1 MTGGARG
8 RADGANRA
16 SDRAEPPS
24 HHTRLRG
31 GLDARAT
38 RRIGFAA
45 LLAAPIVV
53 VAIGG
58 AALVAR
64 EAEARRAAA
73 RRDADLR
80 LQTLSGE
87 LAALLGDLEAELL
100 AALREL
106 PERDGL
112 EAVFG
117 VPGVEPAVDALAAL
131 SRTHPLVVATF
142 ALDARGQRTYPP
154 SGALATADE
163 QAFVAR
169 TRAIWSGV
177 APIYVPPRPEGAP
190 AASSLGA
197 STRPREAKSASAPP
211 PGPSTGWL
219 AWHWEEGLH
228 LLFYVRRARDTLGV
242 ELDRTALVARYVG
255 RLPND
260 EPGGARV
267 SLVDARGDVVYAWGH
282 APWARPPPTLAS
294 VALPHPLDS
303 YRLTYVVEGGDT
315 PTGLG
320 PPLALAA
327 VVLALVALAF
337 VVARERGRALREAE
351 ARMSFVTQVSHE
363 LKTPLTN
370 IRLYAELLGEA
381 LEGLDDDAV
390 EAPRRHLAVIELE
403 TQRLSRL
410 IHDVLSFSRRQSG
423 RLELHPREVDV
434 GELVARVLAQFAPA
448 FAAKG
453 LVATLRGAAPAPRS
467 LDPDAVAQIL
477 GNLLSNAEKY
487 AASGRAIEVEL
498 AQDSAST
505 TIAVR
510 DHGPGVAA
518 AERARIFEPFYRS
531 SDALS
536 DGAAGTGI
544 GLTIARALAE
554 LHGGALVVED
564 AAPGARFR
572 LTLPHPLPGAPAPG
586 ASRS

>member
-8 RADGANRA
+8 GPDAP
-16 SDRAEPPS
+16 SPPS
-24 HHTRLRG
+24 DHASLRG
-31 GLDARAT
+31 GLRARAM

-45 LLAAPIVV
+45 LLAAPIVA
-53 VAIGG
+53 VAIAG
-58 AALVAR
+58 AALVSR
-64 EAEARRAAA
+64 EAEAQRAAA

-80 LQTLSGE
+80 LASLSGE

-106 PERDGL
+106 PERGTPVAALAKADD
-112 EAVFG
+112 
-117 VPGVEPAVDALAAL
+117 VDALAAL
-131 SRTHPLVVATF
+131 SRAHPLVVATF
-142 ALDARGQRTYPP
+142 ALDARGQRTHPP
-154 SGALATADE
+154 SGALATDDE

-177 APIYVPPRPEGAP
+177 APVYTTPRPEGAP
-190 AASSLGA
+190 AASSLDNV
-197 STRPREAKSASAPP
+197 TRKLDPVTA
-211 PGPSTGWL
+211 PSTGWL

-242 ELDRTALVARYVG
+242 ELDRTALVARYLG

-282 APWARPPPTLAS
+282 APWARPPAPLAS
-294 VALPHPLDS
+294 LALPHPLDS
-303 YRLTYVVEGGDT
+303 YRLTYVVET
-315 PTGLG
+315 SLG

-390 EAPRRHLAVIELE
+390 EAPRRHLAVIDLE

-434 GELVARVLAQFAPA
+434 EELAARVLAQFTPA

-453 LVATLRGAAPAPRS
+453 LVATLHGAAPTPRS

-498 AQDSAST
+498 AQDTAST

-510 DHGPGVAA
+510 DHGPGVPA

-564 AAPGARFR
+564 AAPGAGFR

>member
-1 MTGGARG
+1 MTRG
-8 RADGANRA
+8 ADGVERA
-16 SDRAEPPS
+16 SRSAPVRA
-24 HHTRLRG
+24 RRG
-31 GLDARAT
+31 GLDARAA

-106 PERDGL
+106 PERGTPAAVLAEADG
-112 EAVFG
+112 
-117 VPGVEPAVDALAAL
+117 VDALAAL
-131 SRTHPLVVATF
+131 SRVHPLVVATF

-154 SGALATADE
+154 SGALATDDE

-177 APIYVPPRPEGAP
+177 APIYTPPRPEGAP
-190 AASSLGA
+190 AAASLGNV
-197 STRPREAKSASAPP
+197 SRELKQAAAPP
-211 PGPSTGWL
+211 PAPTTGWL

-282 APWARPPPTLAS
+282 APWTRPPAPLAS
-294 VALPHPLDS
+294 LALPHPLDS

-315 PTGLG
+315 STGLG
-320 PPLALAA
+320 PPLALTA

-390 EAPRRHLAVIELE
+390 EAPRRHLAVIDLE

-434 GELVARVLAQFAPA
+434 GELAARVLAQFAPS

-453 LVATLRGAAPAPRS
+453 LVATLHGAAPAPRA

-487 AASGRAIEVEL
+487 AASGGAIAVEL
-498 AQDSAST
+498 AQDGAST

-510 DHGPGVAA
+510 DHGPGVPA

-572 LTLPHPLPGAPAPG
+572 LTLPHPLPGAPG
-586 ASRS
+586 AARS